1 MAEIG
6 RITKIT
12 RFKTQKKEEAKK
24 GLEKCAN
31 IAKVAIVK
39 LETFVNKY
47 HETRNND
54 KINEI

>member
-1 MAEIG
+1 MAKIA

-12 RFKTQKKEEAKK
+12 RFKTQKKDEAKK

-31 IAKVAIVK
+31 IAKVAILK

-47 HETRNND
+47 HETRKNN